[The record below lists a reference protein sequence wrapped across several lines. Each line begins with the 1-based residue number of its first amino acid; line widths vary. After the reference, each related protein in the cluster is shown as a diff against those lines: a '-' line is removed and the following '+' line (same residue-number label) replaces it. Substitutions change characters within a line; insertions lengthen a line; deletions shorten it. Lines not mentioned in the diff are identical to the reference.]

1 MGLKLAA
8 SRAGGKGIAVRNTID
23 STPGII
29 LVVDDDVPVTM
40 FLDELLSDE
49 GYTVHV
55 AHNGREVME
64 HVLQQSPDV
73 VLLDVNL
80 PDMSGYDVCRRL
92 AASQLPADLPI
103 LLMSGIDRDG
113 DAMAHELNLGE
124 LDFIGKPFHNDELLA
139 RLRVLVRLRRL
150 KQQLAEQEHLQVV
163 AATAGTMIHELG
175 QHLGVASILVQRM
188 LAESNLSGKQL
199 SDLQNLKAMLQH
211 MLEIARDGAELYPRE
226 TNVNMPRLDRS
237 EDPAGS
243 TSNP

>member
-92 AASQLPADLPI
+92 AASRLPADLPI

-139 RLRVLVRLRRL
+139 RLRVLVRLHRL
-150 KQQLAEQEHLQVV
+150 KQQLSEQEHLQAVTT
-163 AATAGTMIHELG
+163 TAGTMIHELG

-243 TSNP
+243 ASNP

>member
-1 MGLKLAA
+1 M
-8 SRAGGKGIAVRNTID
+8 RNTID

-40 FLDELLSDE
+40 FLQELLSDE

-55 AHNGREVME
+55 AHNGHEVTE
-64 HVLQQSPDV
+64 HVVQQSPDV

-92 AASQLPADLPI
+92 AARQPLADLPI

-113 DAMAHELNLGE
+113 DAMAHELNVGE

-150 KQQLAEQEHLQVV
+150 QQRLAEQEHLQAVV
-163 AATAGTMIHELG
+163 ETTGAMIHELG
-175 QHLGVASILVQRM
+175 QQAGAASTLVQRM
-188 LAESNLSGKQL
+188 LAEDSLSRQQL
-199 SDLQNLKAMLQH
+199 SDLQNLKAMLQR
-211 MLEIARDGAELYPRE
+211 MLNIAGDGRGIVGDGAKH
-226 TNVNMPRLDRS
+226 
-237 EDPAGS
+237 
-243 TSNP
+243 